1 MPARRPHLFIAKEKD
16 IFDLV
21 TTDLCARLGVGVGAV
36 AEAEAV
42 AGTGSNARQPFV
54 YLNKNKNVHNN
65 RKQRK
70 LTANS

>member
-1 MPARRPHLFIAKEKD
+1 MLARRPHLFIAKEKD

-36 AEAEAV
+36 AV

>member
-1 MPARRPHLFIAKEKD
+1 MLARRPHLFIAKEKD

-54 YLNKNKNVHNN
+54 YLNKNVHNN